1 MAIERERKFLVN
13 PHLLPKE
20 ALESFYET
28 QAGYFT
34 DGPIAIR
41 VTSRKGGKQ
50 KVCFKGPGSEEREEF
65 EYIIPKE
72 DAERL
77 LALAPTNIHKT
88 RFEYGGWEID
98 KIRTTPDAD
107 LWFAEWEEAPGKPPI
122 PSPLPEWIG
131 EEVTGRVE
139 LTNMR
144 LAWTYGRR

>member
-1 MAIERERKFLVN
+1 MAIERERKFLVL
-13 PHLLPKE
+13 PDLLPTE
-20 ALESFYET
+20 ALQNSYET

-50 KVCFKGPGSEEREEF
+50 KVCFKGPGTEEREEF

-77 LALAPTNIHKT
+77 LALAPNNIHKT
-88 RFEYGGWEID
+88 RYEYEGWEID
-98 KIRTTPDAD
+98 HLHVESKS

-122 PSPLPEWIG
+122 PSPLPKWIG

-144 LAWTYGRR
+144 LAWEFGRR